1 MPEQESQVWKQNITK
16 YPCMIGCAT
25 LYARD
30 VSVCMYVSVRYTICM
45 KMLKFINFKSCF
57 WCSLNSN
64 LEGRRRWW
72 WFRACLDVS
81 GSLRF
86 SRIPF
91 SHSNWHLS
99 CIYHFIPHFPIFT
112 LFVRFRQIEAMCILS
127 DRPINLS
134 ELSAAWQNLIKAW
147 ASKGVSFA

>member
-1 MPEQESQVWKQNITK
+1 MAPTVDRSSILSLLSLSRCCPLSHKSSLMGGRKRLILCFHIQRCASYRSLYFVKYFHNFPSTGGPVLKLPMPEQESQVWKQNITK

-64 LEGRRRWW
+64 LEGRRR
-72 WFRACLDVS
+72 
-81 GSLRF
+81 
-86 SRIPF
+86 
-91 SHSNWHLS
+91 
-99 CIYHFIPHFPIFT
+99 
-112 LFVRFRQIEAMCILS
+112 
-127 DRPINLS
+127 
-134 ELSAAWQNLIKAW
+134 
-147 ASKGVSFA
+147 